1 MDIIRKHAVHAEEQH
16 KEKQKKKKENADKE
30 LQRET
35 EKPTTEGED
44 VECGKLIWISVS
56 TVERKDIGR
65 MNALTTEW

>member
-1 MDIIRKHAVHAEEQH
+1 M
-16 KEKQKKKKENADKE
+16 EKQKKKKENADKE